1 MMKLRTLALIP
12 IAAVALAGCGTP
24 APAHSSAV
32 AGAEVKETPTP
43 SSAGKITVLAS
54 LDLNQTGGKGKVGDP
69 CEGLGG
75 YADIRRG
82 AQVRISDSTGKI
94 VYIGSLGQ
102 GTMQNTIPSLG
113 FPDVCQFWFMDSV
126 PDTGDSIYGIEVAN
140 RGIVNFQTD
149 NPVVQL
155 SLGS

>member
-1 MMKLRTLALIP
+1 MKLRTLALIP
-12 IAAVALAGCGTP
+12 IAAMALAGCGTESGP
-24 APAHSSAV
+24 STISVPTPTP
-32 AGAEVKETPTP
+32 TPTP
-43 SSAGKITVLAS
+43 SAAGKITVMAT
-54 LDLNQTGGKGKVGDP
+54 LDLNQTGGEAKIGDP

-82 AQVRISDSTGKI
+82 AQVKISDSTGKI

-102 GTMQNTIPSLG
+102 GTMQNTIPSLP

-140 RGIVNFQTD
+140 RGVVNFQTD